1 MVKWMKK
8 KGFALAGAGSK
19 DDNGF
24 LGRGETWK
32 KYRTFLQTDLLSPK
46 SARGYVPG
54 VAEAASIASR
64 GVPYYASDLN
74 TFFNYAAF
82 DMFQSIM
89 FGQVSKLSNPNSV
102 SNPQDVE
109 FCRLA
114 VDSLAYLVHM
124 SNDPK
129 EAILGGMGIE
139 TETYTKFEETMD
151 DLKEIVMEKLNVF
164 MERYE
169 KNELNEN
176 ERNSYFAHAIERQK
190 SEQSDIDQSELMQ
203 IALLMLNASVDTT
216 SAFINWAVVHLST
229 NLDVQETLYQE
240 LKQHVDASEDGKL
253 NADMLTKSK
262 SPYLHAVLR
271 ESHRMTPVYPTT
283 MFKSNSV
290 ADIELHGVTVPKGSL
305 VGFDPYPIGMDPE
318 IVDEP
323 EKFRPERWIG
333 DEPVQARKGTRAEVL
348 DSVMYRDPFSQ
359 GVSISCFAN
368 KLEQK

>member
-1 MVKWMKK
+1 M
-8 KGFALAGAGSK
+8 
-19 DDNGF
+19 
-24 LGRGETWK
+24 
-32 KYRTFLQTDLLSPK
+32 
-46 SARGYVPG
+46 
-54 VAEAASIASR
+54 
-64 GVPYYASDLN
+64 
-74 TFFNYAAF
+74 
-82 DMFQSIM
+82 
-89 FGQVSKLSNPNSV
+89 
-102 SNPQDVE
+102 
-109 FCRLA
+109 
-114 VDSLAYLVHM
+114 
-124 SNDPK
+124 
-129 EAILGGMGIE
+129 
-139 TETYTKFEETMD
+139 
-151 DLKEIVMEKLNVF
+151 
-164 MERYE
+164 
-169 KNELNEN
+169 NEN

-190 SEQSDIDQSELMQ
+190 SEHSDIDQSELMQ